1 MNDTAEGRKLVAKVL
16 RRGDVYFAL
25 LDGWDADRV
34 EELRADLERQIRRP
48 VTATRGTA
56 SRNRWTFDAG
66 KKPAKDVAG
75 NLFE

>member
-1 MNDTAEGRKLVAKVL
+1 MTDTAEDRKLAAKLL
-16 RRGDVYFAL
+16 RRGDQYFAL

-48 VTATRGTA
+48 VTATRSVA
-56 SRNRWTFDAG
+56 SRSRWTFGAG
-66 KKPAKDVAG
+66 KRPVKDVAG